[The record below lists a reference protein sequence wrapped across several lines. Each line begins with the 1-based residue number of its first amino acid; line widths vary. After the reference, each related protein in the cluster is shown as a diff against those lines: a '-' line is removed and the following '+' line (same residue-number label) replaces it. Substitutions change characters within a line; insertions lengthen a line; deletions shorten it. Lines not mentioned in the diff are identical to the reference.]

1 MMVEK
6 PYDYWKHV
14 LWSDESKFNLFG
26 SDGKLMVWRS
36 TMEEYDP
43 KCTVPTV
50 KHNGG
55 SVMVWGCFSRSDVE
69 DLRFTEGNMN
79 RFLYSE
85 ILRKNLLQSCHRLG
99 LENSFVFQH
108 DNDPKQTAGLV
119 KDWLKQKKI
128 ETLNWPPFSPDM
140 NPIEHLW
147 DELERRM
154 KKHHLKKKKE
164 LKEILLKEWNNIG
177 TDVREKLVDSV
188 PNMYGYS
195 TRY

>member
-1 MMVEK
+1 
-6 PYDYWKHV
+6 
-14 LWSDESKFNLFG
+14 
-26 SDGKLMVWRS
+26 
-36 TMEEYDP
+36 MEEYHS

-55 SVMVWGCFSRSDVE
+55 SVMVWGCFSRSGVGN
-69 DLRFTEGNMN
+69 LCFIEGNMD
-79 RFLYSE
+79 RFLYRE
-85 ILRKNLLQSCHRLG
+85 ILRKNLLQSCQKLG

-108 DNDPKQTAGLV
+108 DNDPKRTAGLV

-154 KKHHLKKKKE
+154 KKHHPKNKEE

-177 TDVREKLVDSV
+177 TDVTEKLVDSV
-188 PNMYGYS
+188 PNRLYECVRMRGYP